1 MARVVVQRVRSAS
14 VDVGDER
21 VASIGPGCAILVG
34 IAEDDTASAVEHLA
48 DKVAVL
54 RIFADETGKMNRS
67 AAEAS
72 GDMLVISQFTLYGDV
87 RKGRRPSFTR
97 AAHAE
102 LGEQLYQRF
111 VQRLAHH
118 GYHVARGRFGA
129 HMVLTLENDGP
140 VTLIIDSSDL

>member
-21 VASIGPGCAILVG
+21 VASIGIGCAILVG
-34 IAEDDTASAVEHLA
+34 IADGDTVSAVDRLA

-54 RIFADETGKMNRS
+54 RIFADEAGKMNRS
-67 AAEAS
+67 AAEAG

-87 RKGRRPSFTR
+87 RKGRRPSFVR
-97 AAHAE
+97 AARPD

-111 VQRLAHH
+111 IQRLASH
-118 GYHVARGRFGA
+118 GYRVACGRFGA
-129 HMVLTLENDGP
+129 HMLITIENDGP
-140 VTLIIDSSDL
+140 VTLVVDSSEF